1 MVCDLSKNNLKENL
15 ENYVNLLIEGQLLNE
30 EKFNYKDIISTIQKK
45 VAGAKNDIQQSLGIA
60 YHVPQIIFDTIRNN
74 PEFNEN
80 ELVER
85 GYDSTQ
91 LIKDINTLKKAED
104 KMAAIATL
112 LGIENTSIEEIEKV
126 IAQQATNPDKIYFK
140 VEGSEEL
147 AIDNI
152 LSVDGYNLTAQQTAE
167 EKKINGKTIS
177 SRTAR
182 DADKA
187 FYQDGLAKILLAR
200 TSADQD
206 FTELEYDGHKG
217 FRGKILYEKNI
228 QGKKRAGREDWLP
241 RNVVMLVLTDN
252 QGNIMYF
259 DENHKIANVNTGKP
273 IYFALKTVSVTNTK
287 NIKASLASKFKNIT
301 PEQEQEIN
309 EKVKKD
315 AEALNKLKKKLE
327 DTESV
332 LVNLTGGSVGVAQ
345 KLDILTEKEQK
356 EGGATLSEFNQDSFD
371 PNIVFVREVLKGVTR
386 TLPAVK
392 FYTAENLITLKN
404 STTLGN
410 QDPELMD
417 HLITV
422 LTEDIGLTDV
432 EKEQYVSQFINL
444 YRDAAESDAKLLPY
458 VIGIKTDNNKKLY
471 INLNNVSVPLENKE
485 VSKQML
491 KDFFTNSVYIHFN
504 NKLYTKQQY
513 TKYTIEDT
521 AIGYKIVSKNELAY
535 KPFIFSKFTPRV
547 VRDKNTGLPMVVNG
561 YLNFESELTQAEVKQ
576 QVVETRNNTVAQNI
590 PITNTEAEE
599 DLDDL
604 KSSKLIQNSAT
615 AEQDARAENW
625 WRNESALAK
634 EVDSAGKPLFSLS
647 LLRNVVNSDAWANF
661 SNSTI
666 TLFKGASFTQVYHE
680 AWHAFSQVYLTKDER
695 TELLYKPVSKLPG
708 SFNVVKKFVEPGGGV
723 SYRMVTLNFKDLDVN
738 KKQDRLLIE
747 EFIAEEFRKYAMNNG
762 KFKTDS
768 KAKTALGRIF
778 DRIWKALKALVGNSD
793 VYSNTS
799 SEGVLGDMF
808 NALYSAKSP
817 KDLLP
822 YSANLKN
829 AEFGSLNSGGIVTDN
844 AENDLSVSE
853 ALLLTRTIDG
863 ILSEYV
869 NEQVGKGHFS
879 AVTKVFSSRK
889 SLTNIY
895 NRAKN
900 RLNDKI
906 IQLTDERSKLA
917 PTDEQALTII
927 NDKINLLTRA
937 VRDEVF
943 GDIGK
948 ALAGQTANVSVVSFH
963 KNNSTFKDLLST
975 FKPIVDEKDSDDYEE
990 TSDTAQQELATSLDA
1005 SSNDVASEKLADD
1018 LVLYVIKSLNKQT
1031 KDGEPEL
1038 NELGFPEP
1046 IEFLPFWR
1054 VLMDKASGETSPLG
1068 LYNNLK
1074 NASKVSPLF
1083 TQLLGKIYSQQT
1095 EEGELLS
1102 PSDSLTKMFKEG
1114 SDIGA
1119 LWMKFVQSTNLH
1131 KVDIV
1136 STVVQEYSNKPTDIR
1151 VGKTTA
1157 DYLGI
1162 VNTDWPLAFQQKE
1175 IDSFT
1180 YKKDQLNYI
1189 DLEAVVNRYL
1199 IKGVNNENKNVYSV
1213 SKENYIPFLN
1223 SIGLFLSDM
1232 SEIKDSLVPN
1242 DIDFIADA
1250 IGQTQ
1255 DSNDLA
1261 TKDKDKVN
1269 IDNIIV
1275 YLGKARTLSN
1285 GTKLPANAFAVNK
1298 LAETEASYST
1308 EYANSM
1314 RFNAAKKLKSL
1325 FALNSTD
1332 TQKINGLKKAN
1343 KQGDLYSDNPEL
1355 VHMNF
1360 LNPRSNPLTKGSI
1373 ILKSLFSSVTGI
1385 KIKDNDINYRDLSGI
1400 SYIDET
1406 YASDGVTSAKMGF
1419 LDKVLSVFI
1428 STLGGGYMDGI
1439 QAGDKSSNFGVKLNV
1454 IDTYDEKI
1462 NKGLYVDTV
1471 AFMKDASGRSIMGY
1485 NPMQKIL
1492 DMLYPKL
1499 EGEIRRI
1506 AMVKADP
1513 EYYNNI
1519 TGFERGTEFDIFDE
1533 ILDGSPGLKEAL
1545 KSEEL
1550 FESLNKVGDLYI
1562 VLNDNPALKKQLND
1576 NIIKFFDKLEESY
1589 NKDLFDPI
1597 FGVDQ
1602 PLPAI
1607 LKELILKD
1615 LVNNTKEKNNI
1626 YGATPEDVDLNIK
1639 KAAIKSYMFNNFIH
1653 KTETTLLLQGD
1664 GFQFDHTK
1672 DDMTKRGP
1680 GSQSGGTIF
1689 PVDLLTKIFIDA
1701 KVGRPYEQKL
1711 IADKIIAEKE
1721 VRTYGPTLN
1730 SAIIQESEVTSVYF
1744 NMYRDLFKRDYIDK
1758 GLTDEDEI
1766 NAALYGVDPDTG
1778 EIGNAEVDAEGNYS
1792 NVFKGGKMK
1801 AFINIQDADGQ
1812 ALITF
1817 DTYRILRQAEGN
1829 WSNEQEALY
1838 FKVINGETITAT
1850 ELTNMF
1856 PVYKLQYDGP
1866 LATEVGRFPIQAF
1879 HKYSLF
1885 PLIPSVIK
1893 DFPANDVHKAMIS
1906 QNIDYITFTSGSK
1919 RSSIKSS
1926 PESKGDSIYEGDTS
1940 NLKADFT
1947 FTPNTIYIA
1956 YLKNQTS
1963 VNTYFKQ
1970 QSTFSTQLRKLITS
1984 LLYAY
1989 GVPTDYIKA
1998 NNFNSPEEAQT
2009 AWDKVKYKR
2018 LESKFHDY
2026 SEEFKESIDDYVK
2039 FKKEELLEELGWTED
2054 DLYAEKVDDAKIKS
2068 MLVVLNKEFKRQGF
2082 SAHERE
2088 LLESSSNI
2096 DKLDLS
2102 VSPLAARFERMIMA
2116 MVNNRLVK
2124 TKLKG
2129 EPLVEVSSAFMQNT
2143 KLRNAT
2149 AEEKAKYKDDFAT
2162 NGLKP
2167 YAVDGINNSIGFMFK
2182 RALGKMD
2189 ENLFQTDYFILNEAG
2204 EYVNSGQPIAI
2215 YKDEDQE
2222 ELDFDASFIR
2232 LNEMLRVDAWRA
2244 NDENNKKLRL
2254 TGVRIPVQ
2262 GHNSMEFGEVA
2273 EFLRPEAGPIIII
2286 PAEIVAKSGTDF
2298 DVDKMTTYM
2307 PFLTRSGK
2315 LMRKYD
2321 KEGIEAERKELE
2333 QKFED
2338 LKITK
2343 GAIEILKNKK
2353 QAQWLDINLKLND
2366 FRKAV
2371 SIRARGL
2378 NIDAD
2383 LLNSLTSSKSKEI
2396 IKIMSDPNVE
2406 NLVKEFFPKA
2416 SLIYNYSI
2424 KGITLEDIDAVD
2436 GALRSLYKN
2445 KSELSKVY
2453 TELSDLNDNENNLG
2467 GGLQNKLIQDMVNIL
2482 ELPELAAS
2490 LMSPNDTNLVKPYAD
2505 KIKGYIQEA
2514 DNETDFTKSL
2524 MTGNKMYKKGISTT
2538 KIYTETYNIKK
2549 HQENFSSKDSLG
2561 IAAVDNYINN
2571 LLNMAGAKMQKSVNV
2586 TAKVAETKRSF
2597 NKKTNKWDTK
2607 TVWSNQVVEIPL
2619 DLNLAHNK
2627 LDGAISLSH
2636 IMDKEGK
2643 NSIADIINQM
2653 MNGFVD
2659 AGKDAWVAYLQ
2670 GNPEVVPKFLF
2681 LLEAGVPIET
2691 IAYFVS
2697 NPMTRQYVKDKA
2709 KAKATLSKL
2718 FNFGTQ
2724 YDVAPNMLKTISEY
2738 LPEAE
2743 AEILSKNDYK
2753 DLPKDS
2759 IYNITTALNYFKKPE
2774 TFTKETLEG
2783 LVKSKLNY
2791 KDPNQIAAFLE
2802 YLYVEKI
2809 IEDYDAMKKAMNPD
2823 TKPSGDQYS
2832 AQAKIEEVAGL
2843 ANTPTLDPGP
2853 IQKLS
2858 TDSIISPYFI
2868 QDFARRLFSRLFK
2881 LRDDAQLNNFL
2892 IKTFKNRTA
2901 MSQAKKATGYD
2912 SETYITK
2919 FKNFISQYIFA
2930 NELRVYKSGDTE
2942 YKNEVINPKFLEQLN
2957 QDFDAGLYLATST
2970 DENSYKNRG
2979 LTPINGKAFP
2989 RLVKMGKDQQMY
3001 FVPNEKLRT
3010 DFIEFGLEREYLR
3023 KRTTLADVID
3033 TNEFLTRRKRLKDSG
3048 SLEYKQTDEETNEE
3062 YVNRLNNLTYEDMLA
3077 NKALTNT
3084 YNIWQLFRSGDNTIA
3099 RELMDI
3105 ITNYPEM
3112 SDLTKYSMLKQF
3124 MPQGIP
3130 NIAAYRDV
3138 LNFQLKNYENLDEGL
3153 ISEYYTQW
3161 NNLSNVGEP
3170 KLTSKKYSDGKAN
3183 AYISKFFE
3191 NLPIYAFLQSGM
3203 DSSKFSLS
3211 SMMPYEKYQEIME
3224 KASEKFLK
3232 KIETTDPD
3240 TIFGGLKKLF
3250 EMENSASQGKLRNR
3264 GANLKVDIS
3273 NLPDAENNIYEQ
3285 PFIKPVTGDTEIPT
3299 GIFNITS
3306 TYVQNGREYP
3316 VTKDR
3321 VEKLIKANPN
3331 VIFLLSPAD
3340 LHKSTNELTPEEIK
3354 AAQQNIDIAIDRI
3367 LSQGN
3372 DVVIFAEGFGNS
3384 PKNFYSNN
3392 INMSSTPISKGIVT
3406 EKITDMPIEVG
3417 RFVFNNNITYIV
3429 TQKNNNGTW
3438 QVYNPNAEGVN
3449 SKKSFSEA
3457 NLIAGINKAIKVT
3470 YKDTDYLVTPK
3481 DTIISL
3487 KSNTKMKWA
3496 DNNGDRKAILKLK
3509 DSKSITTQQS
3519 ADEKEVDR
3527 LRAKEKAEYAALANP
3542 SDQEKR
3548 KEIYLKY
3555 DKLLTPLMK
3564 KIDATQ
3570 PSTSVKN
3577 FGKKNLFT
3585 VKPIRQPDMLKAP
3598 AKASVSTKYIGYGE
3612 GSTGRYRN
3620 EIGTQYANIGTYTK
3634 DDIVF
3639 VSINGRGKL
3648 TPNNLKA
3655 TVSEVKKAL
3664 NAGATILTDNATYVE
3679 SSDYNIGEKK
3689 LSEYL
3694 KTVANYS
3701 EQTVD
3706 GQVIGVWDSKTTQ
3719 PSTEVLDF
3727 KTIPDFTLDR
3737 KREILTN
3744 LASKHKVTEKEAY
3757 AYINEA
3763 LNDKT
3768 KNPVTIINKLKEC
3781 Y

>member
-30 EKFNYKDIISTIQKK
+30 EKFNYKDIIDTIQKK
-45 VAGAKNDIQQSLGIA
+45 VAGAKNDVQQSLGIA
-60 YHVPQIIFDTIRNN
+60 YHVPQIIFDSIRNN
-74 PEFNEN
+74 PEFSEK
-80 ELVER
+80 ELVKK

-91 LIKDINTLKKAED
+91 LLKDITALEDAED

-126 IAQQATNPDKIYFK
+126 VAQQATNQDKIYFK

-147 AIDNI
+147 AVDNI
-152 LSVDGYNLTAQQTAE
+152 LSVDGYSATAQQTAE
-167 EKKINGKTIS
+167 EEQVNGKFIP

-200 TSADQD
+200 TSADQE

-217 FRGKILYEKNI
+217 FRGKIMYEYDIPGTIRANRE
-228 QGKKRAGREDWLP
+228 QFKRSRIPVLA
-241 RNVVMLVLTDN
+241 LTDN
-252 QGNIMYF
+252 QGNLMYF
-259 DENHKIANVNTGKP
+259 DENHKISDVNKGKA
-273 IYFALKTVSVTNTK
+273 IYFVLKKEGPANDK
-287 NIKASLASKFKNIT
+287 KIKASLASKFKDIT
-301 PEQEQEIN
+301 AEQEKEIN

-315 AEALNKLKKKLE
+315 SEALTKLKNKLKE
-327 DTESV
+327 DGAV
-332 LVNLTGGSVGVAQ
+332 VVNLTGGSVGVAQ
-345 KLDILTEKEQK
+345 NLDTLTEKEQK
-356 EGGATLSEFNQDSFD
+356 EGGATLSEFDQDSFD
-371 PNIVFVREVLKGVTR
+371 PNIVFVRKELKGVTR

-404 STTLGN
+404 STTLGK
-410 QDPELMD
+410 QDPELME

-444 YRDAAESDAKLLPY
+444 YRDATESDAKLLPY
-458 VIGIKTDNNKKLY
+458 IIGIKTDNNKKLY
-471 INLNNVSVPLENKE
+471 INLNNVSVPLENKDL
-485 VSKQML
+485 SKQML
-491 KDFFTNSVYIHFN
+491 KDFFTDHVYIHFN
-504 NKLYTKQQY
+504 DKLYTKQQY
-513 TKYTIEDT
+513 TKYTIEDG
-521 AIGYKIVSKNELAY
+521 AVGPKVIAKNELAY

-547 VRDKNTGLPMVVNG
+547 VKDKNTGLPMVVNG

-590 PITNTEAEE
+590 PVTNTEAEE
-599 DLDDL
+599 DFDDL
-604 KSSKLIQNSAT
+604 KSSKLMENSAT
-615 AEQDARAENW
+615 AEQNARAEKW
-625 WRNESALAK
+625 WREESALAK
-634 EVDSAGKPLFSLS
+634 ELDSAGKPLFNLS

-680 AWHAFSQVYLTKDER
+680 AWHAFSQVYLTKDQR

-723 SYRMVTLNFKDLDVN
+723 SYRKVTLNFKDLDVN
-738 KKQDRLLIE
+738 KREDRLVLE

-762 KFKTDS
+762 KFKTNS
-768 KAKTALGRIF
+768 KVKSALGRIF

-793 VYSNTS
+793 VYSNIG

-808 NALYSAKSP
+808 TALYTAKSP

-829 AEFGSLNSGGIVTDN
+829 AEFGSLNSGGIVTEN
-844 AENDLSVSE
+844 AENNLTVSE

-869 NEQVGKGHFS
+869 NEQVGKGQFS

-889 SLTNIY
+889 SLINIY

-900 RLNDKI
+900 RLNNKI
-906 IQLTDERSKLA
+906 IELTAERAKLA

-943 GDIGK
+943 GDINK
-948 ALAGQTANVSVVSFH
+948 ALAGQTSDVSVVSFH

-975 FKPIVDEKDSDDYEE
+975 FKPIADEKDSDDYEE
-990 TSDTAQQELATSLDA
+990 TSETAQQELATSLDA
-1005 SSNDVASEKLADD
+1005 SSNDVASEKLADE
-1018 LVLYVIKSLNKQT
+1018 LVLYVIKSLTKQT
-1031 KDGEPEL
+1031 KDGSPEL
-1038 NELGFPEP
+1038 NELGFAEP

-1074 NASKVSPLF
+1074 NASKISPLF

-1095 EEGELLS
+1095 EEGRLLS
-1102 PSDSLTKMFKEG
+1102 PEESMTKMFEQG
-1114 SDIGA
+1114 SDIGS

-1136 STVVQEYSNKPTDIR
+1136 ATVVQEQSGKPTEIR

-1189 DLEAVVNRYL
+1189 NLDAVASRYL
-1199 IKGVNNENKNVYSV
+1199 IQGVNNENKNVYSV

-1223 SIGLFLSDM
+1223 SIGLYLSDI
-1232 SEIKDSLVPN
+1232 SDIRDILVPN

-1250 IGQTQ
+1250 IGKTQ
-1255 DSNDLA
+1255 ESNSQA
-1261 TKDKDKVN
+1261 TKENDKVN
-1269 IDNIIV
+1269 IDNIIA
-1275 YLGKARTLSN
+1275 YLGKARKLSN
-1285 GTKLPANAFAVNK
+1285 GTRLPSNAFAVNK
-1298 LAETEASYST
+1298 LAQIEATYST

-1325 FALNSTD
+1325 YALNSTD

-1343 KQGDLYSDNPEL
+1343 RQGDLSSDNPEL

-1360 LNPRSNPLTKGSI
+1360 LNPKSNPLTKG
-1373 ILKSLFSSVTGI
+1373 LVTMKSLFSNVTGE
-1385 KIKDNDINYRDLSGI
+1385 KIKGNDINYRDLSGV
-1400 SYIDET
+1400 SYVDES
-1406 YASDGVTSAKMGF
+1406 YVSDGTTSVKMGF

-1428 STLGGGYMDGI
+1428 STLGGGYMEGV
-1439 QAGDKSSNFGVKLNV
+1439 QAGDKSSNFGIKLDV
-1454 IDTYDEKI
+1454 INTYDEKI

-1471 AFMKDASGRSIMGY
+1471 AFIKDASGKSIMGY
-1485 NPMQKIL
+1485 NPMQKVL
-1492 DMLYPKL
+1492 DILYPKL

-1519 TGFERGTEFDIFDE
+1519 QGFERGTEFDIFDE
-1533 ILDGSPGLKEAL
+1533 ILDGTPGLKEAL
-1545 KSEEL
+1545 KAEEMIQ
-1550 FESLNKVGDLYI
+1550 SLNEVGDLYI
-1562 VLNDNPALKKQLND
+1562 VLNNSPALKKLVND

-1589 NKDLFDPI
+1589 NKDLFNPI
-1597 FGVDQ
+1597 FGVNA
-1602 PLPAI
+1602 PLPTM
-1607 LKELILKD
+1607 LKD
-1615 LVNNTKEKNNI
+1615 LVLKDLADNAKEKSNI
-1626 YGATPEDVDLNIK
+1626 YGATPLDVDLNIK
-1639 KAAIKSYMFNNFIH
+1639 KAAVKSYMFNNFIH
-1653 KTETTLLLQGD
+1653 KTETTVLLQGD
-1664 GFQFDHTK
+1664 GFQFDHSK
-1672 DDMTKRGP
+1672 DDMTKRAP

-1689 PVDLLTKIFIDA
+1689 PVDKLTKIFIDA

-1730 SAIIQESEVTSVYF
+1730 SAIIEESEVTSVYF
-1744 NMYRDLFKRDYIDK
+1744 TMYRDLFKRDYTDK
-1758 GLTDEDEI
+1758 GLTDTEI
-1766 NAALYGVDPDTG
+1766 DAALYGINPQTG
-1778 EIGNAEVDAEGNYS
+1778 EPGNAEIDAEGNYS

-1801 AFINIQDADGQ
+1801 SFIDIQDADGQ

-1817 DTYRILRQAEGN
+1817 DTYRILRQVEGN
-1829 WSNEQEALY
+1829 WSNEQDALY
-1838 FKVINGETITAT
+1838 FKVINGETVTAT
-1850 ELTNMF
+1850 ELNKMF
-1856 PVYKLQYDGP
+1856 PVYKLQYNGP
-1866 LATEVGRFPIQAF
+1866 LATEVGKFPVQAF

-1893 DFPANDVHKAMIS
+1893 DFPANDLHKAMIS
-1906 QNIDYITFTSGSK
+1906 QNIDYITFPSGSK

-1926 PESKGDSIYEGDTS
+1926 PKSKGDSIYEGNTS

-1963 VNTYFKQ
+1963 INTYFKEK
-1970 QSTFSTQLRKLITS
+1970 STFSTQLRKLITS

-1998 NNFNSPEEAQT
+1998 NNFNSPEEAQA

-2018 LESKFHDY
+2018 VESKFHDY
-2026 SEEFKESIDDYVK
+2026 TEEFKESIDDYVK

-2054 DLYAEKVDDAKIKS
+2054 DLYAEKVDDAKLSS

-2088 LLESSSNI
+2088 LLESSSNL

-2116 MVNNRLVK
+2116 LVNNRLVK

-2149 AEEKAKYKDDFAT
+2149 EEEIAKYNDDFGT
-2162 NGLKP
+2162 NGLRS
-2167 YAVDGINNSIGFMFK
+2167 YVADGINNTIGFMFK

-2189 ENLFQTDYFILNEAG
+2189 ENLFQTDYFILNEDG
-2204 EYVNSGQPIAI
+2204 VYVNSGQPIAV
-2215 YKDEDQE
+2215 YKDEDQKE
-2222 ELDFDASFIR
+2222 IDFEASFIR

-2315 LMRKYD
+2315 LMKKYT
-2321 KEGIEAERKELE
+2321 KEEIEAERKELE

-2338 LKITK
+2338 LKLTK
-2343 GAIEILKNKK
+2343 GAIEVLKNKK

-2371 SIRARGL
+2371 SIRAKGL
-2378 NIDAD
+2378 TFDLD
-2383 LLNSLTSSKSKEI
+2383 LLNSLTSPKSKEI
-2396 IKIMSDPNVE
+2396 IKIMSDPKVE

-2416 SLIYNYSI
+2416 AFIYDYSI
-2424 KGITLEDIDAVD
+2424 KGITLEDLDDID
-2436 GALRSLYKN
+2436 GALRLLYN
-2445 KSELSKVY
+2445 DKSELSKVY
-2453 TELSDLNDNENNLG
+2453 SELSELNDNANNLG

-2482 ELPELAAS
+2482 ELPQLAAS

-2514 DNETDFTKSL
+2514 DNETDFFKSL
-2524 MTGNKMYKKGISTT
+2524 MTGDKMYKKGISPT

-2571 LLNMAGAKMQKSVNV
+2571 LLNMAGAKMKKSMPVV
-2586 TAKVAETKRSF
+2586 AKVAKTTKYFDKRSDE
-2597 NKKTNKWDTK
+2597 WVTK
-2607 TVWSNQVVEIPL
+2607 TKWVKDVVEIPL
-2619 DLNLAHNK
+2619 DLNLPHNK
-2627 LDGAISLSH
+2627 LNGAISLSH
-2636 IMDKEGK
+2636 IMDKEGI
-2643 NSIADIINQM
+2643 NSIADVINQM

-2681 LLEAGVPIET
+2681 LLEAGVPIEN

-2697 NPMTRQYVKDKA
+2697 NPMTREYVKDKA
-2709 KAKATLSKL
+2709 KSKAILSKL

-2724 YDVAPNMLKTISEY
+2724 YDVAPKMLNDILKY
-2738 LPEAE
+2738 LPETE
-2743 AEILSKNDYK
+2743 ADIVYRNIGN
-2753 DLPKDS
+2753 
-2759 IYNITTALNYFKKPE
+2759 IYGITTALNYFKKPT
-2774 TFTKETLEG
+2774 TFTKDTLEG

-2791 KDPNQIAAFLE
+2791 NDTNQIAAFLE

-2823 TKPSGDQYS
+2823 TKPTGDQYS

-2843 ANTPTLDPGP
+2843 ENTPSLEPELV
-2853 IQKLS
+2853 QKLAK
-2858 TDSIISPYFI
+2858 DSIISPYFI

-2892 IKTFKNRTA
+2892 IETFKNRSA
-2901 MSQAKKATGYD
+2901 VSKAKKATGYD

-2930 NELRVYKSGDTE
+2930 NELRKYKPEDKTYE
-2942 YKNEVINPKFLEQLN
+2942 NEVINPEFLEQLN
-2957 QDFDAGLYLATST
+2957 QDFDAGLYLTTSE
-2970 DENSYKNRG
+2970 DVNSYKNRG

-2989 RLVKMGKDQQMY
+2989 RLVKMGDNGQTY
-3001 FVPNEKLRT
+3001 LVPNEKLRT
-3010 DFIEFGLEREYLR
+3010 DFIAFGLEREYLR
-3023 KRTTLADVID
+3023 KRTTLADVVD

-3048 SLEYKQTDEETNEE
+3048 SEEYKQRDEETNEE

-3130 NIAAYRDV
+3130 NMPIYRDV

-3153 ISEYYTQW
+3153 ISEYNKQW
-3161 NNLSNVGEP
+3161 EVLADSGKP

-3183 AYISKFFE
+3183 LYISEFFE

-3211 SMMPYEKYQEIME
+3211 SMMPYEKYQGIME
-3224 KASEKFLK
+3224 KASEKFLN

-3240 TIFGGLKKLF
+3240 KIFTGLKKLF
-3250 EMENSASQGKLRNR
+3250 EFEHGLSQAKLRNR

-3285 PFIKPVTGDTEIPT
+3285 PFIKPVMGDTDIPT
-3299 GIFNITS
+3299 GIFNITN
-3306 TYVQNGREYP
+3306 TYVENGRQYP
-3316 VTKDR
+3316 VTMDR
-3321 VEKLIKANPN
+3321 IKSLIDKNPN

-3340 LHKSTNELTPEEIK
+3340 LYKSGNELTPEEIK
-3354 AAQQNIDIAIDRI
+3354 GAQENIDIAIDKI
-3367 LSQGN
+3367 LSNGN
-3372 DVVIFAEGFGNS
+3372 DVVIFTEGFGPK
-3384 PKNFYSNN
+3384 PKNFYSTSTE
-3392 INMSSTPISKGIVT
+3392 MSTKPISTGVITEKSTAVTTPST
-3406 EKITDMPIEVG
+3406 EKINIYAGTKETAELSNFAIRPFTVNVELSSGEKAFTFQSVEQGFQFYKTIAANNPI
-3417 RFVFNNNITYIV
+3417 
-3429 TQKNNNGTW
+3429 
-3438 QVYNPNAEGVN
+3438 AA
-3449 SKKSFSEA
+3449 KKVLNTTRGGDLKKLTSRA
-3457 NLIAGINKAIKVT
+3457 NLPM
-3470 YKDTDYLVTPK
+3470 TPEQAK
-3481 DTIISL
+3481 E
-3487 KSNTKMKWA
+3487 W
-3496 DNNGDRKAILKLK
+3496 
-3509 DSKSITTQQS
+3509 DSTAKSIMLNLMYDSYIQNPKAAEKLLATGNAVITHTQDTTRWKKDFPEVVMTVRDMLREELTEQS
-3519 ADEKEVDR
+3519 ADEKEVAR
-3527 LRAKEKAEYAALANP
+3527 LRAKEQKEYATMSNP
-3542 SDQEKR
+3542 KDEAKR
-3548 KEIYLKY
+3548 DEIYARYDVLITPILKR
-3555 DKLLTPLMK
+3555 
-3564 KIDATQ
+3564 IDAGK
-3570 PSTSVKN
+3570 SSVK
-3577 FGKKNLFT
+3577 
-3585 VKPIRQPDMLKAP
+3585 A
-3598 AKASVSTKYIGYGE
+3598 
-3612 GSTGRYRN
+3612 
-3620 EIGTQYANIGTYTK
+3620 
-3634 DDIVF
+3634 
-3639 VSINGRGKL
+3639 
-3648 TPNNLKA
+3648 
-3655 TVSEVKKAL
+3655 
-3664 NAGATILTDNATYVE
+3664 
-3679 SSDYNIGEKK
+3679 
-3689 LSEYL
+3689 
-3694 KTVANYS
+3694 
-3701 EQTVD
+3701 
-3706 GQVIGVWDSKTTQ
+3706 
-3719 PSTEVLDF
+3719 LDF

-3744 LASKHKVTEKEAY
+3744 LATKYKVTEKEAY